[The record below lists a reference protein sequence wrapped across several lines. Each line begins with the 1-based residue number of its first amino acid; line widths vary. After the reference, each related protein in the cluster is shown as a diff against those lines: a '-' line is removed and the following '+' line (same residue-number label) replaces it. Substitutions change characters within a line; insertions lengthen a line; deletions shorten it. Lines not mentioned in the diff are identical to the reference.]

1 MYFCGDEHLLSIF
14 FVETTNYD
22 NGDDDDNDKKGLSLF
37 WVVMQTK
44 RKNIRKRSR
53 TLFLNLER
61 TLEIYDMLYNKPVGG
76 MIKRRYDT
84 GTIKNILHFEKKYDL
99 CKIQTLLMT
108 FLKQSPYT
116 YSMVIMTL
124 LN

>member
-22 NGDDDDNDKKGLSLF
+22 NGDDDNDKKGLSLF

-61 TLEIYDMLYNKPVGG
+61 TLEIYDMLYNKPVG
-76 MIKRRYDT
+76 
-84 GTIKNILHFEKKYDL
+84 E
-99 CKIQTLLMT
+99 
-108 FLKQSPYT
+108 
-116 YSMVIMTL
+116 V
-124 LN
+124 

>member
-22 NGDDDDNDKKGLSLF
+22 NGDDDDDDNDKKGLSLF
-37 WVVMQTK
+37 WVVMQTN

-61 TLEIYDMLYNKPVGG
+61 TLEIYDMLYNKPVGEV
-76 MIKRRYDT
+76 R
-84 GTIKNILHFEKKYDL
+84 
-99 CKIQTLLMT
+99 
-108 FLKQSPYT
+108 
-116 YSMVIMTL
+116 
-124 LN
+124 

>member
-61 TLEIYDMLYNKPVGG
+61 TLEIYDMLYNKPVGEV
-76 MIKRRYDT
+76 R
-84 GTIKNILHFEKKYDL
+84 
-99 CKIQTLLMT
+99 
-108 FLKQSPYT
+108 
-116 YSMVIMTL
+116 
-124 LN
+124 

>member
-22 NGDDDDNDKKGLSLF
+22 NGDDDNDKKGLSLF

-61 TLEIYDMLYNKPVGG
+61 TLEIYDMLYNKPVGEV
-76 MIKRRYDT
+76 R
-84 GTIKNILHFEKKYDL
+84 
-99 CKIQTLLMT
+99 
-108 FLKQSPYT
+108 
-116 YSMVIMTL
+116 
-124 LN
+124 